1 MMSRNVIAA
10 TGLLAV
16 LAACST
22 AAAPAAGAPADLLSH
37 RAAYRLTLA
46 KPSGSPSPG
55 TGMESVRGGLVLEW
69 RADCTGWLSQQRLG
83 FVAKPSEG
91 ADVTQDVRFS
101 SWEATDFT
109 QLRFQVRTFE
119 DGKEKEA
126 VSGAAAL
133 ASPGGKG
140 EVQYTQPEASR
151 VELPQGTLFPTE
163 PVRHLIKAARS
174 GERIVN
180 NYVFD
185 GSGAEALNLVTA
197 VIGQG
202 VQAARDDGTPEQRWP
217 VHLSY
222 YKVDDAD
229 ALPDFQIRFNL
240 SEIGVLHDIVLDYG
254 EFALK
259 GELEKLVPLGEPK
272 CN

>member
-1 MMSRNVIAA
+1 MSRNVIAA

-16 LAACST
+16 LAASS
-22 AAAPAAGAPADLLSH
+22 AMAAPAASAPADLLSH
-37 RAAYRLTLA
+37 RASYRRSLA
-46 KPSGSPSPG
+46 RPASGPGPG

-83 FVAKPSEG
+83 FVAKPTEG

-101 SWEATDFT
+101 SWEAADFT
-109 QLRFQVRTFE
+109 HLRFQVRTFE

-133 ASPGGKG
+133 TGPGGKG
-140 EVQYTQPEASR
+140 EVQYTQPKASR
-151 VELPQGTLFPTE
+151 VELPPGTLFPTE
-163 PVRHLIKAARS
+163 HVRHLINTARS
-174 GERIVN
+174 GAQLVN

-185 GSGAEALNLVTA
+185 GSGPDALNLVSA
-197 VIGQG
+197 VIGQA
-202 VQAARDDGTPEQRWP
+202 VQAVRDDGTSEQRWP
-217 VHLSY
+217 VHLAY
-222 YKVDDAD
+222 YAVGTAD
-229 ALPDFQIRFNL
+229 ALPQFQIRFNL

-259 GELEKLVPLGEPK
+259 GQLEKLERLTEPK